1 MNSKWHL
8 IISLVK
14 SGLRIIGLLSIIFTT
29 NLLVFVALF
38 FGAEILGVAEEF
50 GDKR

>member
-29 NLLVFVALF
+29 NLSIFAAFF
-38 FGAEILGVAEEF
+38 FGAEILGIAEEF